1 MTASQLLDLITE
13 ADRIAS
19 SPTPERRAVGLALVE
34 VLGDFVANGRALE
47 PEGDPPPTWHMKRPN
62 PRCPDHGPMVESKGR
77 WGQWQDC
84 RWVPGQ
90 WRQLVCVDAG
100 CWAYFIQ
107 RRSSQ
112 QRQPAR
118 VRRAA

>member
-1 MTASQLLDLITE
+1 VTASQLLHLITE

-19 SPTPERRAVGLALVE
+19 SPTPERRGVGLALIE

-47 PEGDPPPTWHMKRPN
+47 PEPGLQQPTWHMKRPN

-77 WGQWQDC
+77 WGGWNDNK
-84 RWVPGQ
+84 WGKGQ
-90 WRQLVCVDAG
+90 WRHLVCGHEG

-107 RRSSQ
+107 RRAE
-112 QRQPAR
+112 RPATA
-118 VRRAA
+118 RRAA